1 MRRSKKQSSL
11 VEKMKELRQEH
22 SILTERYS
30 CLLSLLQQQWQNYC
44 KRRNRQDLML
54 LISIL
59 HEANL
64 VKEQMESVSRD
75 LSNYETMPK
84 QKKIAA
90 TASAERLKAVT
101 TELRELNRKR
111 KEAEKNE
118 AAAVADCVP
127 VIVFMDLEDI
137 YQTVSKK
144 IEVLTVEKK
153 SLQQM
158 LKSK

>member
-1 MRRSKKQSSL
+1 MRRSKKQSLL

-30 CLLSLLQQQWQNYC
+30 CLLSLLQQQWENYR
-44 KRRNRQDLML
+44 KRRYRQDLML

-64 VKEQMESVSRD
+64 VKEQMESVTRN

-84 QKKIAA
+84 QKKTDV

-101 TELRELNRKR
+101 SELRELNRKR

>member
-1 MRRSKKQSSL
+1 
-11 VEKMKELRQEH
+11 
-22 SILTERYS
+22 
-30 CLLSLLQQQWQNYC
+30 
-44 KRRNRQDLML
+44 ML

-64 VKEQMESVSRD
+64 VKEQMESVTRN

-84 QKKIAA
+84 QKKSTA

-101 TELRELNRKR
+101 AELRELNRKR

>member
-1 MRRSKKQSSL
+1 MRRSKEQSL
-11 VEKMKELRQEH
+11 LAEKLKEIRQEH

-30 CLLSLLQQQWQNYC
+30 CLLSLLQQQWENYR
-44 KRRNRQDLML
+44 KRRYRQDLML

-64 VKEQMESVSRD
+64 VKEQMESVTRN

-84 QKKIAA
+84 QKKTDV

-101 TELRELNRKR
+101 SELRELNRKR

>member
-1 MRRSKKQSSL
+1 MRRSKEQSLL

-84 QKKIAA
+84 QKKTDV

-101 TELRELNRKR
+101 SELRELNRKR

-144 IEVLTVEKK
+144 IEILTIEKK

-158 LKSK
+158 LKAK

>member
-1 MRRSKKQSSL
+1 MRRSKEQSL
-11 VEKMKELRQEH
+11 LAEKLKEIRQEH

-30 CLLSLLQQQWQNYC
+30 GLLSLLQQQWQNYC

-84 QKKIAA
+84 QKKTAA

-118 AAAVADCVP
+118 AAAVAECVP